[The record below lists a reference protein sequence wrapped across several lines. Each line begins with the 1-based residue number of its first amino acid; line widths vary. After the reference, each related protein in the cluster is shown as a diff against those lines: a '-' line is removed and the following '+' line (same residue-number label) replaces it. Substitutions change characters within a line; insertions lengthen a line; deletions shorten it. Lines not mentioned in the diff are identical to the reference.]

1 MEQQKGLSLCTV
13 HLIISMVGIRAQL
26 TLYIRCDK
34 RIDRPKIGGV
44 GGVWTRVGWELKI
57 APNPLWVS

>member
-1 MEQQKGLSLCTV
+1 
-13 HLIISMVGIRAQL
+13 MVGMGAQL

-34 RIDRPKIGGV
+34 HTDRPKIGGV
-44 GGVWTRVGWELKI
+44 GGFWTRVGWEFKF